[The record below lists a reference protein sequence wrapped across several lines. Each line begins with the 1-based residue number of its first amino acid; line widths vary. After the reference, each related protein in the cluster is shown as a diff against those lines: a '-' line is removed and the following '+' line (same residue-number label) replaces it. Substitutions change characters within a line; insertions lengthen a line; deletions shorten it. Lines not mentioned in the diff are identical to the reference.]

1 MLPLQGGRGSITGQ
15 RSKILHAVQLQQKK
29 KKRKK
34 KKIGIWG
41 YREKDHRLIVA
52 IDLDHLGEVMFAGCL
67 DYKVSLFRHPFQTL

>member
-1 MLPLQGGRGSITGQ
+1 MITGQ
-15 RSKILHAVQLQQKK
+15 RSKILHAVQLQQ
-29 KKRKK
+29 KRKK